1 MRILFFGQSK
11 TERKQ
16 DEDTEKAH
24 YAEQERRR
32 SEYIARAKEQREYQ
46 RKLAN
51 DRLNAARENERRL
64 AEAVT
69 TAVEKLSASDYRLT
83 EAKTNLSKTAT
94 ELQRLGKQELELV

>member
-1 MRILFFGQSK
+1 LFGQSK
-11 TERKQ
+11 TEREE
-16 DEDTEKAH
+16 DEDIEKAH

-32 SEYIARAKEQREYQ
+32 GEYIARAKAQREHQ

-69 TAVEKLSASDYRLT
+69 TAVEKLSASAYRLA